1 MSSDN
6 TGNNS
11 VVKIDTEQARKAT
24 ADLSE
29 MPLPLSDDKLTHR
42 IIFPS
47 VPKFICELQEKSG
60 LPYYAMIPIATL
72 SIKLFI
78 TLPISIWNRK
88 LLVKQNEL
96 RPFTK
101 AISPV
106 MKMKLS
112 AHNNA
117 GKHNLTPEQ
126 IRMLS
131 MKEQRTIQKS
141 VFKKNKIQVWKNIL
155 QPVSQ
160 LPVWMAFTYGIRELP
175 AYVAQYTKPKENTC
189 TNEGVDPSIATT
201 NTDSAGEIVKF
212 GYSPLDDLFPILDL
226 EGLNVTPILTSSLL
240 GSLTLLNIQHYDKIN
255 QSRQWYDI
263 GKEHNGTL
271 LRNGMMTVS
280 RFISLG
286 LVFTSFQQ
294 PDLVVLYWIVSQLG
308 QYGVNKLVNL
318 YPFEKKLV

>member
-1 MSSDN
+1 MSSS
-6 TGNNS
+6 S
-11 VVKIDTEQARKAT
+11 VINIDKEQALKAT
-24 ADLSE
+24 ADLAE
-29 MPLPLSDDKLTHR
+29 MPLPLNDDKLTHR
-42 IIFPS
+42 IIFPA
-47 VPKFICELQEKSG
+47 VPKFINEIQEKSG
-60 LPYYAMIPIATL
+60 LPYYAIIPITTL
-72 SIKLFI
+72 SIKLFV

-96 RPFTK
+96 RAFTK
-101 AISPV
+101 SISPV

-112 AHNNA
+112 AHNSA
-117 GKHNLTPEQ
+117 SGHNLKPEQ

-131 MKEQRTIQKS
+131 MKEQRKMQKK
-141 VFKKNKIQVWKNIL
+141 VFKENGIQVWKNIL

-160 LPVWMAFTYGIRELP
+160 LPIWMAFTYGIRELP
-175 AYVAQYTKPKENTC
+175 AYVAQFTKPKEN
-189 TNEGVDPSIATT
+189 VPADKIDPSIASTT
-201 NTDSAGEIVKF
+201 NMDPSDGEVVKF
-212 GYSPLDDLFPILDL
+212 GYSPLDDLFPIFDVQ
-226 EGLNVTPILTSSLL
+226 GLNITPILSSSLL

-263 GKEHNGTL
+263 GKEHNGKL
-271 LRNGMMTVS
+271 LRNGIMTVS

-308 QYGVNKLVNL
+308 QYGVNKLVNR